1 MTIKYMTE
9 TVCAG
14 RDAAR
19 RAVSRQHSTAF
30 RRAVCLAV
38 LLALALCMLPAHAQL
53 SKDTAPPESSE
64 SAPTWQ
70 PPDLA
75 NLPVDW
81 WKTFETLSPDIANQR
96 LKAFLAAIEDRIKGL
111 GPDDLVTAHNSLAN
125 LKNLVELLDVAAQ
138 GPSGTQFEPVLSK
151 ESYSLDELLALRAQ
165 WRGLEK
171 QVAQI
176 NLEMDQ
182 TRRQVELLRQRR
194 DGMLRVYNAKA
205 VESPG
210 RILSGLN
217 LVSVQIEYQLALK
230 RSENLQ
236 KQLEKFQQQKER
248 VNAQLTFAH
257 DHLNANGLTLKGL
270 EAAVANAQARV
281 TEMTEKMAAAQ
292 KRLLDAISGNEV
304 SSSLELLRKQQVTR
318 ISTEMALDEL
328 QQAVARTRLEWYR
341 LRSGVR
347 EFRLDSTSTSEQQR
361 RQSEEIL
368 SQVEVWAATSQTT
381 LVTSPADDS
390 LNTAKNLEIARS
402 VARDT
407 LELIEKVRDTS
418 DDLGLLRDVLSSEL
432 VNTQSG
438 LSKAWLRL
446 VLVSGSIWNN
456 LSDLLDFHLFSI
468 GSASVSLGG
477 IIQMLLIMVLAFLI
491 SWFIRHLLGRVSGRQ
506 RFGSSPAIYT
516 LSRVLHYIII
526 LVGTLAALGSIGMDF
541 SNFALIAG
549 ALSVGIGFGLQ
560 AIVNNFVSGLIL
572 LFEGSLR
579 IGDYIELD
587 SNSGM
592 RLAGVVREINT
603 RATVVNTNDSVDV
616 VVPNSELVTSKLTNW
631 TLRESFARVHI
642 PFGVAYGSDK
652 EKVKEL
658 ALEAATEMD
667 FVLLNM
673 PGREPAVMLMSF
685 GDSALEFELRAWV
698 SRQGVRR
705 PFRVR
710 SSFLWALET
719 RFREAGIKI
728 PFPQRDIHVVQD
740 EDELPPAPQDQEA
753 EDEEGLPPAPED
765 EESAPPETAEPQRPS
780 A

>member
-1 MTIKYMTE
+1 VCLARCREAGRRRIVFELMTIRHHQQ
-9 TVCAG
+9 TVRGPSAAGWKALFRHCAG
-14 RDAAR
+14 
-19 RAVSRQHSTAF
+19 VSRV
-30 RRAVCLAV
+30 RAYLAV
-38 LLALALCMLPAHAQL
+38 LLVLALAAPPVHAQL
-53 SKDTAPPESSE
+53 PLEKPAQETSTPT
-64 SAPTWQ
+64 PTWQ

-96 LKAFLAAIEDRIKGL
+96 LRAFLAAIEEKIKGL

-138 GPSGTQFEPVLSK
+138 GPAGSQFEPVLSK
-151 ESYSLDELLALRAQ
+151 ETYGLDELLGLRAQ

-171 QVAQI
+171 QIAQI

-182 TRRQVELLRQRR
+182 KRRQVELLRQRR
-194 DGMLRVYNAKA
+194 DSLLRVYTAKPI
-205 VESPG
+205 ESPA

-236 KQLEKFQQQKER
+236 KQLQKIQHQKEL

-257 DHLNANGLTLKGL
+257 DHLSSNGLTLKGL
-270 EAAVANAQARV
+270 ETAVADAHARV
-281 TEMTEKMAAAQ
+281 TEMTQKMAAAQ
-292 KRLLDAISGNEV
+292 KRLLDAISADEV
-304 SSSLELLRKQQVTR
+304 NPSLELLRKQQVTR
-318 ISTEMALDEL
+318 ISTEMALVEL
-328 QQAVARTRLEWYR
+328 QQAVARTRLDWYR
-341 LRSGVR
+341 VRAGVQ
-347 EFRLDSTSTSEQQR
+347 EFHLDYKSASQQDS
-361 RQSEEIL
+361 RQTEEIL
-368 SQVEVWAATSQTT
+368 NQVEVWAATSQTT
-381 LVTSPADDS
+381 LVASPADDS
-390 LNTAKNLEIARS
+390 LNTVKNVEIARS

-407 LELIEKVRDTS
+407 LELIEQIRDTS
-418 DDLGLLRDVLSSEL
+418 DDLSLLRDVLSSEV

-446 VLVSGSIWNN
+446 AMVSGSIWNN
-456 LSDLLDFHLFSI
+456 LSNLLDFHLFSM
-468 GSASVSLGG
+468 GDTSVTLGG

-506 RFGSSPAIYT
+506 QFASSPAIYT
-516 LSRVLHYIII
+516 LGRVLHYVII
-526 LVGTLAALGSIGMDF
+526 LVGTLAALGSVGMDF

-579 IGDYIELD
+579 IGDYIELE

-592 RLAGVVREINT
+592 SLAGVVREINT

-631 TLRESFARVHI
+631 TLRESFARIHI

-673 PGREPAVMLMSF
+673 PGREPAIRLINF

-719 RFREAGIKI
+719 RLREAGITI
-728 PFPQRDIHVVQD
+728 PFPQRDIHIKQHE
-740 EDELPPAPQDQEA
+740 EDALPKP
-753 EDEEGLPPAPED
+753 
-765 EESAPPETAEPQRPS
+765 AEPHDVS
-780 A
+780 TN

>member
-1 MTIKYMTE
+1 M
-9 TVCAG
+9 
-14 RDAAR
+14 
-19 RAVSRQHSTAF
+19 
-30 RRAVCLAV
+30 
-38 LLALALCMLPAHAQL
+38 ALVALPLHAQL
-53 SKDTAPPESSE
+53 PTDKTPPESSE
-64 SAPTWQ
+64 SAPAPKWQ

-96 LKAFLAAIEDRIKGL
+96 LKAFLASIEERIKGL
-111 GPDDLVTAHNSLAN
+111 GADDLVTAHNSLAN

-138 GPSGTQFEPVLSK
+138 GPTGTQFEPVLSK

-171 QVAQI
+171 QAAQI

-194 DGMLRVYNAKA
+194 DSMLRVYNAKA

-236 KQLEKFQQQKER
+236 KQLEKVQQQKER

-270 EAAVANAQARV
+270 EAAVADAQARV

-292 KRLLDAISGNEV
+292 KRLLDAISGTEV
-304 SSSLELLRKQQVTR
+304 NPSLELLRKQQVTR

-341 LRSGVR
+341 VRSGLR
-347 EFRLDSTSTSEQQR
+347 EFRVDSSSTSEQQR
-361 RQSEEIL
+361 RQTEEIL
-368 SQVEVWAATSQTT
+368 NQLEVWAATSQTT
-381 LVTSPADDS
+381 LVTSPTDDS
-390 LNTAKNLEIARS
+390 LNTVKNLEIARS

-418 DDLGLLRDVLSSEL
+418 DDLSLLRGVLSSEL

-446 VLVSGSIWNN
+446 AMISSSIWNN
-456 LSDLLDFHLFSI
+456 LSNLLDFHLFSI
-468 GSASVSLGG
+468 GNASVTLGG
-477 IIQMLLIMVLAFLI
+477 IIQMLLIMVLAFFI

-506 RFGSSPAIYT
+506 QFASSPAIYT
-516 LSRVLHYIII
+516 LGRVLHYVII
-526 LVGTLAALGSIGMDF
+526 LVGTLAALGSVGMDF

-587 SNSGM
+587 GSSGM

-642 PFGVAYGSDK
+642 QFGVAYGSDK

-658 ALEAATEMD
+658 ALDAATEMD

-673 PGREPAVMLMSF
+673 PGREPAIRLMNF
-685 GDSALEFELRAWV
+685 GDNALEFELRAWV

-705 PFRVR
+705 PYRVR

-728 PFPQRDIHVVQD
+728 PFPQRDIHMVQD
-740 EDELPPAPQDQEA
+740 EEAPLPFPQDEQDTA
-753 EDEEGLPPAPED
+753 
-765 EESAPPETAEPQRPS
+765 PETAKPQQPP